1 MGVKKKPGEPGKELT
16 MEHKARQYGD
26 QMQCHV
32 CGKAWDVNDPEPPE
46 CITESELKK
55 ARGLEQCKKLRR
67 KLSRSR

>member
-1 MGVKKKPGEPGKELT
+1 

-46 CITESELKK
+46 CITESEQRK
-55 ARGLEQCKKLRR
+55 ARGREQAAKLRR
-67 KLSRSR
+67 QLRKGRP